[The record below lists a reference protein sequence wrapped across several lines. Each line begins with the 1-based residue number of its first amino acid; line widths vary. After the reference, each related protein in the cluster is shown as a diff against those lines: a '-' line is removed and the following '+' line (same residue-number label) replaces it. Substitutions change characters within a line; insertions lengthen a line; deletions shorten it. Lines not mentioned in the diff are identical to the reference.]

1 MARLDNKVAIITG
14 GGSGQGRAACTIFAR
29 EGARVAVVD
38 LNGEGAEETTR
49 LVTAAGGSAIAIQ
62 ADVSLAADVRAL
74 VQRVMD
80 EYGRVDVLHN
90 NAGIGFSST
99 RRYTMAD
106 IVETPEDAWD
116 AIQRINLKSVYLC
129 CQAVIPIMVAQ
140 GGGSIINVASINAMV
155 GVAGADAY
163 TASKGGVL
171 ALTRVIA
178 TEWGKRGIRCNC
190 VCPGPIDTPMVAE
203 VLDRQGVRSYWE
215 DQLPIGRIGR
225 SEDPAYAALYFAS
238 DESSFVTGQVL
249 AVDGGWTAR

>member
-1 MARLDNKVAIITG
+1 
-14 GGSGQGRAACTIFAR
+14 
-29 EGARVAVVD
+29 
-38 LNGEGAEETTR
+38 
-49 LVTAAGGSAIAIQ
+49 
-62 ADVSLAADVRAL
+62 
-74 VQRVMD
+74 
-80 EYGRVDVLHN
+80 
-90 NAGIGFSST
+90 
-99 RRYTMAD
+99 
-106 IVETPEDAWD
+106 VETPEDAWD
-116 AIQRINLKSVYLC
+116 DIQRINLKSVYLC

-190 VCPGPIDTPMVAE
+190 ICPGPIDTPMVAE
-203 VLDRQGVRSYWE
+203 VLVDDVRSLWE
-215 DQLPIGRIGR
+215 NQLPIGRIGR
-225 SEDPAYAALYFAS
+225 PEDPAYAALYFAS